1 MILLYVIYASQASE
15 PHIPDIPGSQNFK
28 GEIYHSIDFNSYCA
42 SVAQERRKV
51 GCRDGEASNW
61 RSKTAK
67 TLAIGANYST
77 NKGLY
82 V

>member
-1 MILLYVIYASQASE
+1 MILVLKDSVTGKTPTKDPPYDLVIHASQASE

-51 GCRDGEASNW
+51 GCRDGEASN
-61 RSKTAK
+61 
-67 TLAIGANYST
+67 
-77 NKGLY
+77 
-82 V
+82 